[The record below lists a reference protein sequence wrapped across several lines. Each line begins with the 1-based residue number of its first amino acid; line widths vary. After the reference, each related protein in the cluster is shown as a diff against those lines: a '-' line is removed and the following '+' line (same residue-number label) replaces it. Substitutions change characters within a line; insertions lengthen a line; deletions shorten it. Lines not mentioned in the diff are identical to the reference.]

1 LFSWLCAGLWEQH
14 ILQLLQLAEVYLRC
28 QHLSR
33 VVGLEAGQLLAAVV
47 PTSATQL
54 LHVFSSRELTAG
66 LAALVITRC
75 KALRVL
81 AAETLEQRQQG
92 QPQAHT
98 AASAS
103 AADHLSQHD
112 HVDDSSSSSGS
123 DGAPDFTGRHN
134 SRGTP
139 DSDGA
144 SSDGDD
150 SVSIS
155 SWCSTSSSILD
166 SPGVL
171 LHEKH
176 LAVGG
181 MALHMMEQATAWLKR

>member
-1 LFSWLCAGLWEQH
+1 MLRVLDNAGLWEQH
-14 ILQLLQLAEVYLRC
+14 TLQLLQLAEVYLRC

-33 VVGLEAGQLLAAVV
+33 VVGLEAGQLLAAAV
-47 PTSATQL
+47 PTSAAQL
-54 LHVFSSRELTAG
+54 LRVFSSRELTAG

-81 AAETLEQRQQG
+81 AAETLEQQQQQG
-92 QPQAHT
+92 LQKAGS

-103 AADHLSQHD
+103 AADRSQHHD
-112 HVDDSSSSSGS
+112 DDSSSSSSSS
-123 DGAPDFTGRHN
+123 DGAEFKGAHD
-134 SRGTP
+134 SRGAC
-139 DSDGA
+139 SDGV
-144 SSDGDD
+144 SSDSDD

-181 MALHMMEQATAWLKR
+181 MALHMMEQATAWLKM

>member
-1 LFSWLCAGLWEQH
+1 
-14 ILQLLQLAEVYLRC
+14 LQLLQLAEVYLRC

-33 VVGLEAGQLLAAVV
+33 VVGLEAGQLLAAAG
-47 PTSATQL
+47 PTTAVQL

-81 AAETLEQRQQG
+81 TAETLEQQQ
-92 QPQAHT
+92 QQQVD
-98 AASAS
+98 AASPAPAAGHNAHDHEADRTGCDE
-103 AADHLSQHD
+103 AADDSTSNS
-112 HVDDSSSSSGS
+112 SSSSSGGGPQFGGHHNNS
-123 DGAPDFTGRHN
+123 RHN
-134 SRGTP
+134 
-139 DSDGA
+139 
-144 SSDGDD
+144 SSDGDSSDGED

-166 SPGVL
+166 LPGVL

-181 MALHMMEQATAWLKR
+181 MALHMMEQAAAWLKM

>member
-1 LFSWLCAGLWEQH
+1 M
-14 ILQLLQLAEVYLRC
+14 YLRC

-33 VVGLEAGQLLAAVV
+33 VVGLESGQLLAAMV
-47 PTSATQL
+47 PTTAVKL
-54 LHVFSSRELTAG
+54 LHVFSSRELTAA

-81 AAETLEQRQQG
+81 TAETLEQQQRQQQQQG
-92 QPQAHT
+92 LQPLSTPAE
-98 AASAS
+98 
-103 AADHLSQHD
+103 HLPDQSGCD
-112 HVDDSSSSSGS
+112 DDPADDSSSSSGPEF
-123 DGAPDFTGRHN
+123 GGRHN
-134 SRGTP
+134 SRGALSN
-139 DSDGA
+139 DDDN
-144 SSDGDD
+144 SSDGED

-181 MALHMMEQATAWLKR
+181 MALHMMEQAAAWLDM

>member
-1 LFSWLCAGLWEQH
+1 VLTGAGLWEQH
-14 ILQLLQLAEVYLRC
+14 TLQLLQLAEVYLRC

-47 PTSATQL
+47 PTSAAQL

-81 AAETLEQRQQG
+81 TAETLEQQRQGLQ
-92 QPQAHT
+92 QAE
-98 AASAS
+98 ASAS
-103 AADHLSQHD
+103 APAAEHSQRDH
-112 HVDDSSSSSGS
+112 DDDSNTSSGSSSSDS
-123 DGAPDFTGRHN
+123 AFTGRHD
-134 SRGTP
+134 SRGRQG
-139 DSDGA
+139 SDGA
-144 SSDGDD
+144 SSNSDD

-181 MALHMMEQATAWLKR
+181 MALHMMEQATAWLKM